1 MVQPTG
7 TAAPLVL
14 RFCWGIPM
22 GWWTIAYS
30 CIVKCVKSLVLVT
43 GANCGRIRGA
53 EKGKS
58 ELTMT
63 VETFDLENHENVE
76 KVKLKPISFFGGMGW
91 FWEKFSQ
98 SPSCEE
104 GYK

>member
-1 MVQPTG
+1 MVDHCLQLHCKMCEIT
-7 TAAPLVL
+7 
-14 RFCWGIPM
+14 
-22 GWWTIAYS
+22 
-30 CIVKCVKSLVLVT
+30 VLVT
-43 GANCGRIRGA
+43 VANCGRIRGA

-76 KVKLKPISFFGGMGW
+76 KVKLKPISFFGGIGW

-98 SPSCEE
+98 SLSCED
-104 GYK
+104 GYKVKVYIYEIRM